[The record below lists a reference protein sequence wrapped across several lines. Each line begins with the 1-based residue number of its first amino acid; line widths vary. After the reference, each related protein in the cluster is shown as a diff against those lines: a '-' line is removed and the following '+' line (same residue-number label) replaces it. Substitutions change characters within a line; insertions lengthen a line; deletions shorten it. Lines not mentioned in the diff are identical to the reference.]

1 MKVVW
6 MSMASHATP
15 WPLSRK
21 RDSWIFSEIWRF
33 SFRKRRLWAI
43 GTCLGLLPRSVR
55 VWMLEAGLPDT
66 ALINSYNSFWL
77 ALLAKRIRKQ
87 PHGQYVYLDCLS
99 WYVFPKCVGSVAT
112 KPFSATYP
120 SLFAMASPSSPA
132 IVDVTCD
139 CIFVSFIIRIKFV
152 FWCRSSESRYKRHR
166 NSLQNYEKG
175 WKLANYAC

>member
-1 MKVVW
+1 
-6 MSMASHATP
+6 MSKASLATP

-21 RDSWIFSEIWRF
+21 RDSWIFSGILRF

-43 GTCLGLLPRSVR
+43 GTCLGLLQRSVR
-55 VWMLEAGLPDT
+55 VWMLAAGLPDT

-77 ALLAKRIRKQ
+77 ALLAKRN
-87 PHGQYVYLDCLS
+87 LS
-99 WYVFPKCVGSVAT
+99 WYVFQKCVGSVAT

-132 IVDVTCD
+132 IVDVTCE
-139 CIFVSFIIRIKFV
+139 CIFVSFIMRIKFV
-152 FWCRSSESRYKRHR
+152 FWWRSSVSQYKRHR
-166 NSLQNYEKG
+166 ISLQKYENC